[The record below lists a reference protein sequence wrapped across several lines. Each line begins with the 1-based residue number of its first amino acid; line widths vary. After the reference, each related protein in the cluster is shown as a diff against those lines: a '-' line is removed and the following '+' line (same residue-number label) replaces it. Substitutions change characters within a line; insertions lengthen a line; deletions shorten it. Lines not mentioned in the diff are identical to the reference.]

1 MVPITGSGS
10 SRAFPP
16 CRGRR
21 AASRLAPRAW
31 CACSERLTTR
41 REHRWTGP
49 QLRAASKLQANAALI
64 RGCLGVWYQRNRTGY
79 KRMSRTCQ
87 NSFVDML
94 IDIRDG
100 QDHLLHYRWTRRR
113 HGLDQSILIRTCEDN
128 KLPYRS
134 SI

>member
-16 CRGRR
+16 RRGHR
-21 AASRLAPRAW
+21 AARRLASRAW

-49 QLRAASKLQANAALI
+49 ELRAAGKLQANAALT
-64 RGCLGVWYQRNRTGY
+64 RGCHGVWYQRNRTGY

-94 IDIRDG
+94 IDIHDG
-100 QDHLLHYRWTRRR
+100 QDHLLHHR
-113 HGLDQSILIRTCEDN
+113 
-128 KLPYRS
+128 
-134 SI
+134 

>member
-1 MVPITGSGS
+1 MVRRTGSGS

-16 CRGRR
+16 RRGCR

-31 CACSERLTTR
+31 CAWSERLTTR
-41 REHRWTGP
+41 REHRWTGAE
-49 QLRAASKLQANAALI
+49 LRAAGKLQANAALI

-100 QDHLLHYRWTRRR
+100 QEHLLHYRWTRRR
-113 HGLDQSILIRTCEDN
+113 HGLDQSILIRTCKDN

>member
-1 MVPITGSGS
+1 MVPIKGSGS

-16 CRGRR
+16 RRGRR

-31 CACSERLTTR
+31 YACSERLTTR

-49 QLRAASKLQANAALI
+49 QLRAASKLQANAALT

-79 KRMSRTCQ
+79 KRLSRTCQ

-100 QDHLLHYRWTRRR
+100 
-113 HGLDQSILIRTCEDN
+113 
-128 KLPYRS
+128 
-134 SI
+134 